1 MKPQTLAVDLGK
13 LIVCGLVF
21 YLGTILGGMIAV
33 FLQLPRPALPQG
45 ADMTE
50 IQIYMLLTTPLL
62 ALAPAVLARGLAGN
76 FLTRTLVLSFL
87 MWIAYTVN
95 TQLEATIVST
105 YAAGFW
111 FAIVSSLFSVGLC
124 SAAVAFL
131 FPPAK
136 PGVSAREAVKDFLAR
151 ASAFGWVWR
160 FALGAVVFMPI
171 YFVFGLMVL
180 PFTGEYYRQQMF
192 GLVAPTLETLLPI
205 LFVRSVLFLFACLP
219 VIVLWQESPRAL
231 FWRIGLALFFLVGFV
246 IMLYATWLPV
256 YVRVPHM
263 LEILADEFV
272 YAAALVWI
280 FKSRAPVSLRARTLT
295 GQRSVP

>member
-1 MKPQTLAVDLGK
+1 MRPQALVLDLGK

-21 YLGTILGGMIAV
+21 YLGTIIGGMIAA
-33 FLQLPRPALPQG
+33 LLKLPLPALPQG
-45 ADMTE
+45 ADMSA

-62 ALAPAVLARGLAGN
+62 ALALALPARGLAGN

-87 MWIAYTVN
+87 MWIAYSVN

-105 YAAGFW
+105 YAGGFW
-111 FAIVSSLFSVGLC
+111 FAIVSNVFAVLLC
-124 SAAVAFL
+124 SAAVALL

-136 PGVSAREAVKDFLAR
+136 RGVSAREAVKSFLGR
-151 ASAFGWVWR
+151 ANAFGWAWR

-205 LFVRSVLFLFACLP
+205 LFVRSVLFLLACLP
-219 VIVLWQESPRAL
+219 VIVLWQDSPRAL
-231 FWRIGLALFFLVGFV
+231 FWRLGAALFFMVGFV

-263 LEILADEFV
+263 LEIFADEFV
-272 YAAALVWI
+272 YAGALVRL
-280 FKSRAPVSLRARTLT
+280 FGNRVSFSPRVRTLT